1 MSQSQNLTYTWTP
14 TNAVSNPLIANPT
27 AVVQTNTLYIV
38 VVEDRNGC
46 SGLDSVLVEVKP
58 FPNEDCMD
66 ENIFLPNGFSPN
78 GDTKNDIYYVKSKI
92 PLTSLLFI
100 IYNRWGEKCL
110 KPTTRILDGMEI
122 IMEKQP
128 LAIRLDIILKVNV
141 ATSL

>member
-1 MSQSQNLTYTWTP
+1 MDSSLVFVGSEVQLNAVSQSQNLTYTWTP

-78 GDTKNDIYYVKSKI
+78 GDTKNDGK
-92 PLTSLLFI
+92 F
-100 IYNRWGEKCL
+100 WF
-110 KPTTRILDGMEI
+110 D
-122 IMEKQP
+122 
-128 LAIRLDIILKVNV
+128 
-141 ATSL
+141 